1 MKSLVVKLLAL
12 VVLFV
17 GVDKVSAQN
26 QIFKVN
32 TEKSKVAWEGKK
44 VGGKHNGFIKIK
56 SGTLVFTKNALS
68 GGNIVVD
75 MNSITDTDLEGEL
88 NAKLVGHLKSDD
100 FFGVATYPTASY
112 VIKSVKKNTDGT
124 LTISGDMT
132 IKDKTNPVEFSAIV
146 SVKGGSLVGKAKI
159 VIDRSKFDVRYGSK
173 SFFNDLGDSY
183 INDEFALTVDLSAS
197 K

>member
-183 INDEFALTVDLSAS
+183 INDEFELTVDLSAS

>member
-1 MKSLVVKLLAL
+1 MKSLIVKLLAF
-12 VVLFV
+12 VVLFI
-17 GVDKVSAQN
+17 GFGEVSAQN
-26 QIFKVN
+26 QTFKVN

-56 SGTLVFTKNALS
+56 SGALVFTQNALS
-68 GGNIVVD
+68 GGTFVMD
-75 MNSITDTDLEGEL
+75 MNSITNTDLEGEM

-112 VIKSVKKNTDGT
+112 VIKSVKKNDDGT

-132 IKDKTNPVEFSAIV
+132 IKNKTNPVELSAIV

-183 INDEFALTVDLSAS
+183 IHDEFELTVDLSAS

>member
-1 MKSLVVKLLAL
+1 MKSLIVKLLAF
-12 VVLFV
+12 VVLFI
-17 GVDKVSAQN
+17 GFGEVSAQN
-26 QIFKVN
+26 QTFKVN

-56 SGTLVFTKNALS
+56 SGALVFTQNALS
-68 GGNIVVD
+68 GGTFVMD
-75 MNSITDTDLEGEL
+75 MNSITNTDLEGEM
-88 NAKLVGHLKSDD
+88 NDKLVGHLKSDD

-112 VIKSVKKNTDGT
+112 VIKSVKKNDDCT

-132 IKDKTNPVEFSAIV
+132 IKNKTNPVELSAIV

-183 INDEFALTVDLSAS
+183 INDEFELTVDLSAS